1 MFIIEWWNSIGLVA
15 QIFACIAIPS
25 TLILLVQTILMFIGI
40 GDDSDVDG
48 IADGADIADDIDT
61 NVSDGVFGDDD
72 IDELPDD
79 AGMDGLRLFTFRGI
93 IAFLVVFGWVGL
105 AMSSGDMAL
114 YITLPVAIVCGLCM
128 MLFIAV
134 LIRAVMR
141 LRGDGNVDNRNA
153 VGSSGVVHLTIP
165 ASRAGTG
172 KVHLMLQGAY
182 VERDA
187 VTDEETP
194 LPTGSEII
202 VIGVSGQTTLIVR
215 KK

>member
-1 MFIIEWWNSIGLVA
+1 MFIIEWWNSIGLAA

-25 TLILLVQTILMFIGI
+25 TLILLVQTILMLIGI

-48 IADGADIADDIDT
+48 IGDGEIADDIETDVT
-61 NVSDGVFGDDD
+61 DGVFGDGDV
-72 IDELPDD
+72 DELPGDT
-79 AGMDGLRLFTFRGI
+79 GMDGLRLFTFRGI

-105 AMSSGDMAL
+105 AMASSNIAL

-134 LIRAVMR
+134 LIRAAMK
-141 LRGDGNVDNRNA
+141 LRGDGNIDNRNA

-165 ASRAGTG
+165 ASREGTG
-172 KVHLMLQGAY
+172 KVHLMLQGSY

-187 VTDEETP
+187 VTDEKSP
-194 LPTGSEII
+194 LPTGSE
-202 VIGVSGQTTLIVR
+202 VVVVGVSGQTTLIVR

>member
-1 MFIIEWWNSIGLVA
+1 MFIIEWWNSIGLAA

-48 IADGADIADDIDT
+48 IGEAEIADDIETD
-61 NVSDGVFGDDD
+61 VPDGVFGDGDV
-72 IDELPDD
+72 DELPSDT
-79 AGMDGLRLFTFRGI
+79 GMDGLRLFTFRGI

-105 AMSSGDMAL
+105 AMASGDIAL

-134 LIRAVMR
+134 LIRAVMK

-153 VGSSGVVHLTIP
+153 VGVSGVVHLTIP
-165 ASRAGTG
+165 ASRAGAG
-172 KVHLMLQGAY
+172 KVHLMLQGSY

-187 VTDEETP
+187 VTDEKSP
-194 LPTGSEII
+194 LPTGSE
-202 VIGVSGQTTLIVR
+202 VVVVGVSGQTTLIVR

>member
-1 MFIIEWWNSIGLVA
+1 MFIIEWWNSIGLAA

-25 TLILLVQTILMFIGI
+25 TLILLIQTILMFIGI

-48 IADGADIADDIDT
+48 IGEAEIADDIETDVT
-61 NVSDGVFGDDD
+61 DGVFGDGD
-72 IDELPDD
+72 IDELPDE

-93 IAFLVVFGWVGL
+93 IAFLVIFGWVGL
-105 AMSSGDMAL
+105 AMSSGGIAL
-114 YITLPVAIVCGLCM
+114 YITIPVAVVCGLCM
-128 MLFIAV
+128 MFFIAV
-134 LIRAVMR
+134 LIRAVMK
-141 LRGDGNVDNRNA
+141 LRGDGNIDNRNA

-165 ASRAGTG
+165 ASRGGIG
-172 KVHLMLQGAY
+172 KIHLMLQGAY

-187 VTDEETP
+187 VTDEENP
-194 LPTGSEII
+194 LPTGSEVI

>member
-1 MFIIEWWNSIGLVA
+1 MFIIEWWNSIGLAA
-15 QIFACIAIPS
+15 QIFACVAIPS

-48 IADGADIADDIDT
+48 IADGADIADDIDPEI
-61 NVSDGVFGDDD
+61 SDGIFGED

-79 AGMDGLRLFTFRGI
+79 MGMDGLRLFTFRGI
-93 IAFLVVFGWVGL
+93 ISFLVVFGWVGL

-134 LIRAVMR
+134 LIRVVMK
-141 LRGDGNVDNRNA
+141 LRGDGNIDNRNA
-153 VGSSGVVHLTIP
+153 VGSAGVVHLTIP
-165 ASRAGTG
+165 ASRAGIG

-187 VTDEETP
+187 VTDDENSIT
-194 LPTGSEII
+194 TGNEII
-202 VIGVSGQTTLIVR
+202 VVGVSGQTTLIVR